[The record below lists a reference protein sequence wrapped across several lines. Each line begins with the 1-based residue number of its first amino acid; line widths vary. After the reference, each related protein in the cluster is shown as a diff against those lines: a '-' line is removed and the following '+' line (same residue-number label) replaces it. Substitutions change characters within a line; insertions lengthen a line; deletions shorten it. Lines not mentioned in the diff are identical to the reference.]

1 MDEKIYQLGM
11 EERYGALAISLWYE
25 ADKPCTLTFLKAK
38 TEGLIII
45 ELTNTELANKILTN
59 TGCKVH
65 IKDPKKTTPCEK

>member
-65 IKDPKKTTPCEK
+65 IKDPKKITP

>member
-45 ELTNTELANKILTN
+45 ELTNTELANKILIKTR
-59 TGCKVH
+59 CKVF
-65 IKDPKKTTPCEK
+65 IKDSNY